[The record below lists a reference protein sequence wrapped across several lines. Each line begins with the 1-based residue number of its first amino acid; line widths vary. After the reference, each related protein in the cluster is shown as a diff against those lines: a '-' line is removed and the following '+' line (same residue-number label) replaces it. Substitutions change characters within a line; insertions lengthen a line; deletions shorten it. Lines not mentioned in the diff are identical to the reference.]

1 MGIFSN
7 IFGGKED
14 KMSKPEEKSY
24 LSWLPL
30 NSIEQLEEIKQKSK
44 TEYVFIFKHST
55 RCSISSIV
63 LKRFEGL
70 FKEEHQELKVYY
82 LDLLNYRNISDEI
95 AHRFDVFHQSPQ
107 ALLIKEGKCIYD
119 ASHSMISAGTINNV
133 LKQD

>member
-14 KMSKPEEKSY
+14 KVSKSEEKSY
-24 LSWLPL
+24 LNWLPL
-30 NSIEQLEEIKQKSK
+30 NSTEQLEEIKQTSK

-70 FKEEHQELKVYY
+70 FKEEHQDLKVYY

-95 AHRFDVFHQSPQ
+95 GHTFQVTHQSPQ
-107 ALLIKEGKCIYD
+107 LIILKNGISVQN
-119 ASHSMISAGTINNV
+119 ASHYDITNTELSTFI
-133 LKQD
+133 

>member
-14 KMSKPEEKSY
+14 EVSKPEEKSY
-24 LSWLPL
+24 LNWLPL
-30 NSIEQLEEIKQKSK
+30 NSIEQLEEIKQISK

-70 FKEEHQELKVYY
+70 FKEEHQDLKVYY

-95 AHRFDVFHQSPQ
+95 GHTFQVTHQSPQ
-107 ALLIKEGKCIYD
+107 LIILKNGISVQN
-119 ASHSMISAGTINNV
+119 ASHYDITNTELSTFI
-133 LKQD
+133 